1 MHGDM
6 CRYLMNGAFFY
17 DLMKDF
23 PLNHPV
29 QYTLQYFARYPALS
43 IGHHSFLLGLVEAP
57 AYAIFGMSVFSARL
71 VIVCFFLLGIAGWYL
86 LIGSLFNRRVAFF
99 SSLLMVTNYTIIAFS
114 RLVMSEIPALALLI
128 ISVYFLE
135 RYLESNRNRDCF
147 LCLTTLL
154 LGIVTRYQLI
164 AMIPLFLVYLVYRK
178 GIGFLFYKRV
188 YVPVLVFIL
197 FLFSLVLLVM
207 KYSTVNMM
215 WLSQGGLLNRFS
227 PDNLLF
233 TAKMLIHSS
242 TMAPVLC
249 LAILSGTLATL
260 NRDRRLVL
268 FGVWVLLCFF
278 QLVYIR
284 FHDFRYAIYLLP
296 PLFLLSAWLPELLE
310 NRFLKRVSLAAIIA
324 LTVYQ
329 FAGVTLS
336 GPERTEG
343 YEQAARY
350 VVENRKGG
358 AVLFSSAVDTGYF
371 IFFVRKHDPG
381 RKMIILRADK
391 MLVTSCMDKI
401 VEERVTSREEIYD
414 LLKDY
419 GVAYVVFEDTR
430 FDSPPLEWLREE
442 VKSERFI
449 LRKSVTLDSTR
460 KNLKH
465 VELKIYE
472 FKDQAPP
479 KPGIMLDLHIPLMA
493 GSIEVNYDDLLRK

>member
-1 MHGDM
+1 M
-6 CRYLMNGAFFY
+6 
-17 DLMKDF
+17 
-23 PLNHPV
+23 
-29 QYTLQYFARYPALS
+29 
-43 IGHHSFLLGLVEAP
+43 
-57 AYAIFGMSVFSARL
+57 
-71 VIVCFFLLGIAGWYL
+71 
-86 LIGSLFNRRVAFF
+86 
-99 SSLLMVTNYTIIAFS
+99 
-114 RLVMSEIPALALLI
+114 
-128 ISVYFLE
+128 
-135 RYLESNRNRDCF
+135 
-147 LCLTTLL
+147 
-154 LGIVTRYQLI
+154 
-164 AMIPLFLVYLVYRK
+164 
-178 GIGFLFYKRV
+178 
-188 YVPVLVFIL
+188 LVFIL